1 MQGWPGRRTA
11 SSGTHAGTRFR
22 RRRRGI
28 SETSGAAE
36 GDTQDAKPAN
46 RFVGGNGPQ
55 AVREGC
61 RPDKRS
67 SCIPP
72 SSAYHR
78 LLDNCEIVRKSLKIA
93 GEPYKPDSVGLQQVG
108 VLTIIPLGCNSH
120 CSSSSLPEGCSRQW
134 PACLTQDVPF
144 SRERRKFSFALLD
157 EPGRLSPPIWPC
169 TTRGFPCLVCCQ
181 TSGRL
186 LPHRFTLTSKSAFAR
201 R

>member
-1 MQGWPGRRTA
+1 MPELDFVDGVAGYLKLRALRKAIPKMQTCEPFRGRKWP
-11 SSGTHAGTRFR
+11 SSGT
-22 RRRRGI
+22 
-28 SETSGAAE
+28 
-36 GDTQDAKPAN
+36 
-46 RFVGGNGPQ
+46 
-55 AVREGC
+55 
-61 RPDKRS
+61 DKRS

-144 SRERRKFSFALLD
+144 SRERRKLSFALLD

-181 TSGRL
+181 TSGGL
-186 LPHRFTLTSKSAFAR
+186 LLHRFTLTSKSAFER